1 MIKTLIKV
9 AIYLNII
16 KAIYDK
22 PTANIIS
29 GGEKLSLPAKF
40 RKRQECPLS
49 SLLFNNIGSPSY
61 SKKIRK
67 RNKTML

>member
-29 GGEKLSLPAKF
+29 SGEKLSFLAKF
-40 RKRQECPLS
+40 RKREESPFS
-49 SLLFNNIGSPSY
+49 SLLFNNFGSPSY
-61 SKKIRK
+61 SKKDK
-67 RNKTML
+67 KEK